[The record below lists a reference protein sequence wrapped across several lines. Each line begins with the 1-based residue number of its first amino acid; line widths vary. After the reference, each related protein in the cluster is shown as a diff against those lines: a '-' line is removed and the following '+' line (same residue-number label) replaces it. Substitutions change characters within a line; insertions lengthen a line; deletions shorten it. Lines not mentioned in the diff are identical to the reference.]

1 MMGIPAPLSYCPA
14 GDGERIVDLHAG
26 AVTVFEAIQLVQL
39 GARVSLVCELTGLEK
54 AVLKRLYRQLHGR
67 PSPSGQTPF
76 TDTWYLEN
84 HSRLLQAAVVWRL
97 FRHYN
102 KTGRSTARVLI
113 DVYESYM
120 HLVEKPLLDVTRAA
134 FVPRLITMKLWH
146 ECHCKLCGEDYVTPV
161 SDIDDQCPGCKLYE
175 RSHRR
180 D

>member
-1 MMGIPAPLSYCPA
+1 MGTPAPISHCLA
-14 GDGERIVDLHAG
+14 GYSVEMVDLHAG
-26 AVTVFEAIQLVQL
+26 AVTIFEAIQLVRL
-39 GARVSLVCELTGLEK
+39 GARASLVCEVTGLEK

-84 HSRLLQAAVVWRL
+84 QLRMLQATVVWRL

-102 KTGRSTARVLI
+102 QTGRSTARILI
-113 DVYESYM
+113 DVYESYT
-120 HLVEKPLLDVTRAA
+120 HLVEEPLLDLTRAA

-146 ECHCKLCGEDYVTPV
+146 ESHCKLCNEDYVTPL
-161 SDIDDQCPGCKLYE
+161 SDIEHLCPGCKLYK
-175 RSHRR
+175 RSHRC